1 MLTDSR
7 SCKIFLRYNVQQMMT
22 SYDPALIFLPI
33 ANEILVLNSEVQE
46 EGETEL
52 VFVKLN

>member
-1 MLTDSR
+1 
-7 SCKIFLRYNVQQMMT
+7 MMT

-52 VFVKLN
+52 VFCQVELIRQLKLLLLK